1 MDKSE
6 LANNIFFLYDIA
18 LKAAFVFKLT
28 FSGELK
34 VHVVPDCY
42 LLFSPFLTCHVM
54 FCFYLSRVLISTD
67 VWARGIDVQQV
78 SLVINYDLPNN
89 RELYIHR
96 YVYCLWSPV
105 LQVMLGG
112 PWFVVLHYSLSS
124 RVGASCGSSNNAW
137 RRGHIAHLCVLLLR
151 VAWSVANWQDKF
163 TIYYMVQSTLI
174 LLLWNQGLTR
184 WYYII

>member
-1 MDKSE
+1 MDQSE

-54 FCFYLSRVLISTD
+54 FCFCLSRVLISTD

-105 LQVMLGG
+105 LQVMLGE

-137 RRGHIAHLCVLLLR
+137 CRGHIAHLCVLLLMY
-151 VAWSVANWQDKF
+151 VLHDQLQTDKISSLF
-163 TIYYMVQSTLI
+163 
-174 LLLWNQGLTR
+174 
-184 WYYII
+184 IIWCSQH